1 MARSIAC
8 LSVAFSLWM
17 IMTGTAAGQAA
28 VESSVVAAGVS
39 TAAAPASGIGGAISG
54 LAATFEKAVSAG
66 QQGSD
71 AQSVVMTTA
80 GTAVKHSATAART
93 RVRSTRIPP
102 APAPKWEDPS
112 GIQAGLSYGEMVR
125 RFGPPALEIVGD
137 VGRSLTY
144 SGPNGAFQIEVRDE
158 KVTSIEKPKS

>member
-1 MARSIAC
+1 
-8 LSVAFSLWM
+8 
-17 IMTGTAAGQAA
+17 MTGTAAGQAA

-39 TAAAPASGIGGAISG
+39 TAAAPASGIGGAING
-54 LAATFEKAVSAG
+54 LAASLEKAINAG

-71 AQSVVMTTA
+71 AKSVVTA
-80 GTAVKHSATAART
+80 TSGTAAKHSPEGART
-93 RVRSTRIPP
+93 GLRSTHTPP

-125 RFGPPALEIVGD
+125 RFGPPSLEIVGD